1 MAEMDSEPMSLSFLS
16 PLLQEL
22 SGLFTTIPF
31 FFGHTRQHGGS
42 LFPNQELNPCSL
54 QWKPRTPPSL
64 KTIPEEPAKSQVPPH
79 KNLSSSSL
87 FGREP
92 KRSL

>member
-1 MAEMDSEPMSLSFLS
+1 MAKMDSEPMSLSFLS

-31 FFGHTRQHGGS
+31 FFGHIRQHGGS

-54 QWKPRTPPSL
+54 QWKPR
-64 KTIPEEPAKSQVPPH
+64 KTGS
-79 KNLSSSSL
+79 
-87 FGREP
+87 
-92 KRSL
+92 